1 MILCHPG
8 QNGYEQDKA
17 TRANAVEVAV
27 KEQYLFMVGIQM
39 QTRIAIMGNSLKH
52 YGKQEKNPE
61 SRMNQL
67 YDYGSHH
74 RGTCKNHVYEYIMN
88 NSQNIEPIQ
97 MSINR

>member
-1 MILCHPG
+1 MS

-17 TRANAVEVAV
+17 TRASAVEVAV

-39 QTRIAIMGNSLKH
+39 QTRIAIMGNNLKH

-61 SRMNQL
+61 NRMTQL

-74 RGTCKNHVYEYIMN
+74 
-88 NSQNIEPIQ
+88 
-97 MSINR
+97 